1 MNIQQIRRDFPILNK
16 KVHNQSLIYLDNAAT
31 GQLPQPVVDA
41 MQEHIF
47 SANGNVHRGIHTLS
61 ANSSSLYEQARQTT
75 ADFLHAP
82 SATNIVFTGST
93 TDSIH
98 LVAASLERTLTPK
111 DEILVSQMEHHS
123 NFIPWQQI
131 CRHTGAK
138 LRIIPL
144 TEAGELDISL
154 LESLFSPHTKFLTL
168 SHCSNVTGIVTD
180 LKQICT
186 IAHAHQVP
194 VLIDG
199 AQGCVH
205 LTVDVQD
212 IDCDFY
218 CFSGHK
224 LMGPTGIGVLYGKT
238 EALEQLI
245 PTRYGGGMVRTCSLT
260 ESIWE
265 DIPHRLEAGTP
276 NYIAATGLKA
286 ALDYRRLHNM
296 NTLYSYETDLM
307 NLLEDGLS
315 TLSGIYIL
323 GKTPNRTGCISF
335 SAEGAHP
342 FDIAAFLDQMGI
354 AVRSGHH
361 CAMPLLRH
369 FQLEHAVRVSPSFF
383 NTKEEIHFFLDS
395 LEKVL
400 HLLRKSSC

>member
-1 MNIQQIRRDFPILNK
+1 MTIQQIRENFPILKTIVNN
-16 KVHNQSLIYLDNAAT
+16 HPLIYLDNAAT
-31 GQLPQPVVDA
+31 GQLPQSVVDA

-61 ANSSSLYEQARQTT
+61 DKSSRLFEDARQAV

-82 SATNIVFTGST
+82 AASNIVFTNST

-98 LVAASLERTLTPK
+98 LVAASLEKRLAPG

-131 CRHTGAK
+131 CLHTGAR

-144 TEAGELDISL
+144 TEAGELDIQA
-154 LESLFSPHTKFLTL
+154 LEKLFSSHTRFLAV

-180 LKQICT
+180 IKKVCS
-186 IAHAHQVP
+186 IAHNYHVP
-194 VLIDG
+194 VLVDG

-205 LTVDVQD
+205 LPVNVQT

-224 LMGPTGIGVLYGKT
+224 LMSPTGIGVLYGKA
-238 EALEQLI
+238 EALESLSPI
-245 PTRYGGGMVRTCSLT
+245 RFGGGMVRSCTL
-260 ESIWE
+260 EKSIWE
-265 DIPHRLEAGTP
+265 DIPHCLEAGTP

-286 ALDYRRLHNM
+286 ALEFRG
-296 NTLYSYETDLM
+296 LYDTEALYTYEKELM
-307 NLLEDGLS
+307 HILEDRLKEI
-315 TLSGIYIL
+315 SGIDIL
-323 GKTPNRTGCISF
+323 GKTSERTGCISF
-335 SAEGAHP
+335 TAKGAHP
-342 FDIAAFLDQMGI
+342 FDIAAFLDQLGI

-361 CAMPLLRH
+361 CAMPLLKH
-369 FQLEHAVRVSPSFF
+369 FQAEYAVRVSPCFF
-383 NTKEEIHFFLDS
+383 NTRDEISFFLAS
-395 LEKVL
+395 LEKIL
-400 HLLRKSSC
+400 HLLRK